1 MSRNVR
7 SLIRT
12 AAGVTAIT
20 LAPIVADAQDLP
32 AARGVVRD
40 YAAEA
45 ACAAHAVGMPPDTSI
60 RVGAGRERG
69 KALFGAN
76 DALVITSGT
85 AQGLKVG
92 QEYFVRRIVPDR
104 FVTPGSDGVRT
115 SSIHTAG
122 WIRIVDAQSD
132 SAIATV
138 TRLCDG
144 IQQGDFLEPFQKPVL
159 PAASAT
165 PGEPDFANPGHLV
178 MGDERRQMA
187 AQGDLMILDRGS
199 DHGVHGGQRLT
210 IFRPTAGGTGP
221 IARIA
226 EATAVLVSP
235 ETTVIRID
243 KTTDAVFVGDLVA
256 IHR

>member
-1 MSRNVR
+1 MSRNGR
-7 SLIRT
+7 SLMWT
-12 AAGVTAIT
+12 GVLSAIT
-20 LAPIVADAQDLP
+20 LSPIGATGQVATTQA
-32 AARGVVRD
+32 VVRD

-45 ACAAHAVGMPPDTSI
+45 ACAARAVGMPPDTAI
-60 RVGAGRERG
+60 RVGPGREHG
-69 KALFGAN
+69 KALFGAS
-76 DALVITSGT
+76 DPLVITAGT
-85 AQGLKVG
+85 ARGLKVG
-92 QEYFVRRIVPDR
+92 QEYFVRRVVPDR
-104 FVTPGSDGVRT
+104 FVRPGTDGIPR

-144 IQQGDFLEPFQKPVL
+144 IQEGDYLEPFEKPVL
-159 PAASAT
+159 SAT
-165 PGEPDFANPGHLV
+165 SATVGEPDFANPGHLV

-187 AQGDLMILDRGS
+187 AQGDLMVLDRGS
-199 DHGVHGGQRLT
+199 DHGLRGGQRLT

>member
-12 AAGVTAIT
+12 AAGVSAIT
-20 LAPIVADAQDLP
+20 LGSIVADAQVLS
-32 AARGVVRD
+32 AGRQVVRD

-45 ACAAHAVGMPPDTSI
+45 ACAARAVGPPPDTSI

-76 DALVITSGT
+76 DALVITAGT
-85 AQGLKVG
+85 ARGLKVG

-104 FVTPGSDGVRT
+104 FVRPGSDGDRT
-115 SSIHTAG
+115 ASIHTAG

-144 IQQGDFLEPFQKPVL
+144 IQLGDYLEPFEKPVL

-199 DHGVHGGQRLT
+199 DHGLRGGQRLT

-226 EATAVLVSP
+226 EATAVQVSP

>member
-12 AAGVTAIT
+12 AAAMSSILV
-20 LAPIVADAQDLP
+20 APIVANAQDP

-40 YAAEA
+40 YAAEL
-45 ACAAHAVGMPPDTSI
+45 ACGARAVGMPPDTSI
-60 RVGAGRERG
+60 RVGAGREHG
-69 KALFGAN
+69 KALFGLY
-76 DALVITSGT
+76 DPLVIKAGTSH
-85 AQGLKVG
+85 GLKVG

-104 FVTPGSDGVRT
+104 FVRPGSDGVAT
-115 SSIHTAG
+115 ASIHTAG
-122 WIRIVDAQSD
+122 WIRIVDVQSD

-138 TRLCDG
+138 TKLCDG
-144 IQQGDFLEPFQKPVL
+144 IQEGDYLEPFEKPVL
-159 PAASAT
+159 PPTSAT

-178 MGDERRQMA
+178 MADERRQMA
-187 AQGDLMILDRGS
+187 AQGDLMVLDRGS
-199 DHGVHGGQRLT
+199 DHGLHGGQRLT

-226 EATAVLVSP
+226 EATAVVVGP

-243 KTTDAVFVGDLVA
+243 KASDAVFVGDLVA